1 MYLLKSIVSEVL
13 QAWKYDGII
22 FPIFTKT
29 LYMSLK
35 RHVPNFITI
44 LNLLCGALATIF
56 AVQGNLIMAALFVA
70 LGIFFDFFDGLA
82 ARVLNVKSE
91 IGLQLDSLAD
101 VITSGLVPG
110 IVMYQLL
117 VRALPGTAKPVS
129 NWTDSGSWWEW
140 DFPTLALIGLLI
152 AAASGY
158 RLAKFNIDDRQT
170 DSFIGL
176 PTPAN
181 ALLILSLPL
190 ILAFQPNPWA
200 VELILNE
207 WFLIGLTLVSC
218 YMLNAEIALFA
229 LKFTDWSFKANK
241 LRYFFLGFCLLML
254 ILFQFIAIPLIII
267 SYVILS
273 IIFPGK
279 KEHLKPTG
287 S

>member
-1 MYLLKSIVSEVL
+1 
-13 QAWKYDGII
+13 
-22 FPIFTKT
+22 
-29 LYMSLK
+29 MSLK

-44 LNLLCGALATIF
+44 LNLLCGSLATIF
-56 AVQGNLIMAALFVA
+56 AVQGNLIMAAFFVA
-70 LGIFFDFFDGLA
+70 LGIFFDFYDGLA
-82 ARVLNVKSE
+82 ARALNVKSE

-101 VITSGLVPG
+101 MITSGLVPG

-117 VRALPGTAKPVS
+117 VRALPGTSKTVS
-129 NWTDSGSWWEW
+129 TWTDSGSWWEW
-140 DFPTLALIGLLI
+140 DFPTLALGGLFI

-207 WFLIGLTLVSC
+207 WFLIGLTIVSC
-218 YMLNAEIALFA
+218 YMLNAEIPLFA
-229 LKFTDWSFKANK
+229 LKFTDLSFKVNK

-254 ILFQFIAIPLIII
+254 ILLQFIAIPLIII

-279 KEHLKPTG
+279 KEALKPME